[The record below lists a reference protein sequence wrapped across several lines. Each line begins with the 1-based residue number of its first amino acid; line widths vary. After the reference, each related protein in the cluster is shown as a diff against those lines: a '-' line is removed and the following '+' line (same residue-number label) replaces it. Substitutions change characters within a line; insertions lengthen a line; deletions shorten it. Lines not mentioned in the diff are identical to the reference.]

1 MKKLEIIIRPEKLE
15 EAKNV
20 LSQFDV
26 SGLMIS
32 HIMGYGNQKGYTQLY
47 RGTEYEVTLRPKM
60 KIETVICEDKVES
73 LISKITET
81 LKTGSFGDGK
91 IFVYNVEDA
100 IRVRTGEKGID
111 AL

>member
-15 EAKNV
+15 EAKTV
-20 LSQFDV
+20 LGEFDV

-47 RGTEYEVTLRPKM
+47 RGTEYEVALRPKT
-60 KIETVICEDKVES
+60 KIETVIDDDMVSGLVAK
-73 LISKITET
+73 LTDT
-81 LKTGSFGDGK
+81 LKTGYFGDGK

-100 IRVRTGEKGID
+100 IRVRTGETGKN